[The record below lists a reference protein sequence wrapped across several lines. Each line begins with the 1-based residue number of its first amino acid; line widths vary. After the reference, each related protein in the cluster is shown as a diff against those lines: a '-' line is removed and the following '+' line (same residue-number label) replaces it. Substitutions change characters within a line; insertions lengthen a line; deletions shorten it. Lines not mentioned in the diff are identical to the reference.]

1 MRNRLV
7 AVLVALVVG
16 IVALYGVPQ
25 AYLVADLVQDG
36 ERQETHHAADIAAIA
51 VSERVRL
58 GEEVTSDF
66 LELLLREQESLT
78 VAAPDGSTVRVGLPP
93 ERDSAEDIVATRPL
107 ADGGELTVRRSAAL
121 VDQRVGDAL
130 LPLFLIGLALVILV
144 PLLMLGLAERLSR
157 PFRELAGVA
166 ERIGQGHFDEPIRH
180 YRVAEAEAI
189 ADALRRAS
197 ARWAELMRRERDI
210 AANAS
215 HELRTPIS
223 ALRVEIEDL
232 ASWPQTPP
240 DVAAELHSYLPEL
253 DRLNAAVR
261 AYLDHLQSQRLTDVD
276 TINLVPVV
284 LEAMHRWERPSDKD
298 RAALPSVLVHE
309 PEGAMPVRASQAT
322 VAQILDH
329 LFRDASD
336 RGATLVR
343 VELGSTDTVGRVR
356 LSLEGEVTP
365 AGDEARTAAS
375 KTALEV
381 DGRVSIV
388 DGHSTLLLPRAH
400 GAATSSPPAP
410 PVTP

>member
-7 AVLVALVVG
+7 AVLVSLVVG
-16 IVALYGVPQ
+16 IVALYGVPR
-25 AYLVADLVQDG
+25 AYLLADLVEDG

-51 VSERVRL
+51 LSERVRV

-66 LELLLREQESLT
+66 LALFLREQESLSVT
-78 VAAPDGSTVRVGLPP
+78 APDGSIVRVGLPT
-93 ERDSAEDIVATRPL
+93 ETDSPEDIVATRPL
-107 ADGGELTVRRSAAL
+107 TGGGELTVRRSADL

-130 LPLFLIGLALVILV
+130 MPLVLIGLALVILV

-180 YRVAEAEAI
+180 HRVAEAEAI

-240 DVAAELHSYLPEL
+240 DVAAELHSYLPQL

-261 AYLDHLQSQRLTDVD
+261 AYLDHVQSQRLTDVD
-276 TINLVPVV
+276 TVDLVPVV
-284 LEAMHRWERPSDKD
+284 LGAMQRWEAPPDGDRPG
-298 RAALPSVLVHE
+298 LPSVLVEE

-322 VAQILDH
+322 VGQILDH
-329 LFRDASD
+329 LFRDARD
-336 RGATLVR
+336 RGTTLVR
-343 VELGSTDTVGRVR
+343 VELGCTDAFGRVR

-365 AGDEARTAAS
+365 AGEEARTAAS
-375 KTALEV
+375 RMALEV

-388 DGHSTLLLPRAH
+388 DGHSTLLLPRAS
-400 GAATSSPPAP
+400 GSEPARP
-410 PVTP
+410 